1 MTAHS
6 LFPQSPGAANRTS
19 HLTWF
24 EPLLAQLARS
34 TSKVIQRQ
42 EGVAFLKAAK
52 DLYVLDCLV
61 YLCVNIPRLGT
72 QKEYTHC
79 LYTDDRAMQCFT
91 AKLLGP
97 EILQCAGLD
106 PDLFGTTRD
115 WSQNPSK
122 SPVSCCES
130 HDFTLALR
138 ARAGETAFIGLTAG
152 VDPSQV
158 ETKPK
163 PFLQELGILGNYF
176 HGHIL
181 RINGCDSEADILM
194 TAKELDCLKWTAA
207 GKTAWEAS
215 IILGI
220 SERTVRFHLNMAREK
235 LNCTTTTQ
243 AVAKAVANHL
253 ISV

>member
-1 MTAHS
+1 MTAHPLS
-6 LFPQSPGAANRTS
+6 PQSAGAAIRAFG
-19 HLTWF
+19 LPWF
-24 EPLLAQLARS
+24 EPLFAQLVRS

-42 EGVAFLKAAK
+42 EGVAFLKVAK
-52 DLYVLDCLV
+52 DLYGLDCLV

-72 QKEYTHC
+72 TKEYTHC
-79 LYTDDRAMQCFT
+79 LYSDEHAVQCFT
-91 AKLLGP
+91 AKPLGSD
-97 EILQCAGLD
+97 ILQCAGLN
-106 PDLFGTTRD
+106 PDLFGTARD
-115 WSQNPSK
+115 WSPSP
-122 SPVSCCES
+122 SNTPISCCES
-130 HDFTLALR
+130 QTVTLALR
-138 ARAGETAFIGLTAG
+138 ARAGEAAFIGLVAG
-152 VDPSQV
+152 VGQSQG
-158 ETKPK
+158 ETKHK

-215 IILGI
+215 VILGI

-253 ISV
+253 IPV